1 MNVNE
6 TELDIQEIFNEVT
19 ANSPKEPNS
28 YPLHFEMSSLKEI
41 FEFLLQFVTMLCKEF
56 YGDEFG
62 QVNLA
67 AMTPDQFI
75 MINRYMQSI
84 GFTCDFKAVPAIAQN
99 INNTYDKRYDRVII
113 TPDTKLSDLLFGI
126 LCGNVLY
133 VVSFIAAQDLENPAR
148 KL

>member
-1 MNVNE
+1 MSFNE
-6 TELDIQEIFNEVT
+6 MELDIQEIFNEVT

-56 YGDEFG
+56 YGDANG

-67 AMTPDQFI
+67 QMTPEQFVFI
-75 MINRYMQSI
+75 DKYMQSI

-99 INNTYDKRYDRVII
+99 INNTYDNRFDRI
-113 TPDTKLSDLLFGI
+113 TITSETKLSDLLFGI
-126 LCGNVLY
+126 KCDNVLY
-133 VVSFIAAQDLENPAR
+133 VISFSVAL
-148 KL
+148 L

>member
-1 MNVNE
+1 MSFNE
-6 TELDIQEIFNEVT
+6 MELDIQEIFNQVT

-56 YGDEFG
+56 YGDANG

-67 AMTPDQFI
+67 QMTPEQFVFI
-75 MINRYMQSI
+75 DKYMQSI

-99 INNTYDKRYDRVII
+99 INNTYDNRFDRI
-113 TPDTKLSDLLFGI
+113 TITSETKLSDLLFGI
-126 LCGNVLY
+126 KCDNVLY
-133 VVSFIAAQDLENPAR
+133 VISFSAAAAF
-148 KL
+148 

>member
-1 MNVNE
+1 MSFNE
-6 TELDIQEIFNEVT
+6 MELDIQEIFNQVT

-56 YGDEFG
+56 YGDANG

-67 AMTPDQFI
+67 QMTPEQFVFI
-75 MINRYMQSI
+75 DKYMQSI

-99 INNTYDKRYDRVII
+99 INNTYDNRFDRI
-113 TPDTKLSDLLFGI
+113 TITSETKLSDLLFGI
-126 LCGNVLY
+126 KCDNVLY
-133 VVSFIAAQDLENPAR
+133 VISFSAAL
-148 KL
+148 L

>member
-28 YPLHFEMSSLKEI
+28 SPLHFEMSSLKEI

-56 YGDEFG
+56 YGDDKG

-67 AMTPDQFI
+67 NLTTDQFNLI
-75 MINRYMQSI
+75 DRYMQSI
-84 GFTCDFKAVPAIAQN
+84 GFKCTFLPMQANSDN
-99 INNTYDKRYDRVII
+99 INICYVNRFDRITI
-113 TPDTKLSDLLFGI
+113 TPETKLNELMFGI
-126 LCGNVLY
+126 KCDTLLY
-133 VVSFIAAQDLENPAR
+133 VITFD
-148 KL
+148 KLSRI